1 MSSIAGPNPLEML
14 AYNIALNI
22 EDRQIVYVG
31 TGLPM
36 VGAMLAKK
44 THAPNITMVYESGG
58 QDPLEGDMP
67 WSVGCPFTFRKSPMS
82 MEMAISFGQ
91 CALGYVDIAFQGGA
105 QIDMFG
111 NVNTTIIG
119 TSENIK
125 AVLPG
130 SGGGND
136 IGSLTEKS
144 VLVGLMTPDR
154 FPERVDFITTPGYL
168 NGGDSREKAGL
179 LGGPVAVV
187 TQVGIFDFDPET
199 RRMRIKGL
207 NPGMTVEIAQ
217 ACVGF
222 ELLLPEGGVPAIP
235 APSDDILECL
245 RKHVDPR
252 KVFIKL
258 PPMR

>member
-1 MSSIAGPNPLEML
+1 MTDSAYANPLEML
-14 AYNIALNI
+14 AYNISLLV
-22 EDRQIVYVG
+22 EDGQIVYVG

-67 WSVGCPFTFRKSPMS
+67 WSVGCPFTFRRSPMS

-91 CALGYVDIAFQGGA
+91 CTLGYVDIAFQGGA
-105 QIDMFG
+105 QIDMYG
-111 NVNTTIIG
+111 NVNTTVIG
-119 TSENIK
+119 DYAGTIK

-154 FPERVDFITTPGYL
+154 FPERVDFVTTPGYL
-168 NGGDSREKAGL
+168 NGGDSRQQAGL
-179 LGGPVAVV
+179 VGGPAAVV
-187 TQVGIFDFDPET
+187 TQVGIFDFEPVSK
-199 RRMRIKGL
+199 RMRIKAL
-207 NPGMTVEIAQ
+207 NPGMTVDIAQ
-217 ACVGF
+217 ACTGF
-222 ELLLPEGGVPAIP
+222 ELLLPPGGVPSIP
-235 APSDDILECL
+235 VPSEEILTIL
-245 RKHVDPR
+245 RRKVDPR
-252 KVFIKL
+252 RVFTNF
-258 PPMR
+258 PV